1 MTLQEFETHYRNE
14 IEESLNQL
22 QTAVLLVA
30 QLQIKIISA
39 GENVQNLSH
48 SLEEFLSEQK
58 TQLKGGN

>member
-48 SLEEFLSEQK
+48 SLEEFLSEQR
-58 TQLKGGN
+58 TE

>member
-1 MTLQEFETHYRNE
+1 MNLQEFETRYRNE

-30 QLQIKIISA
+30 QLQVKIINA

-48 SLEEFLSEQK
+48 SLEEFISEQRIE
-58 TQLKGGN
+58 

>member
-1 MTLQEFETHYRNE
+1 MNLQEFETHYRNE

-30 QLQIKIISA
+30 QLQVKIINA

-48 SLEEFLSEQK
+48 SLEEFLSEQRVE
-58 TQLKGGN
+58 

>member
-1 MTLQEFETHYRNE
+1 MNLQEFETRYRNE

-30 QLQIKIISA
+30 QLQVKIINA

-48 SLEEFLSEQK
+48 SLEEFLSEQRVE
-58 TQLKGGN
+58 

>member
-39 GENVQNLSH
+39 GENVQSLSH
-48 SLEEFLSEQK
+48 SLEEFLSEQRVE
-58 TQLKGGN
+58 